1 MSYLIVN
8 ADDFGLSR
16 GVNYGIIESHKNGIV
31 TSTTLMVNMPAA
43 KHAVS
48 LAKKFRTLAV
58 GIHLNLTVGKPIHPN
73 VPSLVNDKG
82 YFHSKKDILN
92 KANVFE
98 IENEFRAQ
106 INEFY
111 RLGLDPTHLD
121 THHNLH
127 GTEPVNSIVK
137 VLADEYKLPVRQL
150 YKDKK
155 SMNKLEFCSKF
166 HGDDATYE
174 TLLDIVECARIN
186 PIEMMCHP
194 GFVDHHLL
202 KHSSYNIQR
211 IKELD
216 ILTNSLTITTIQ
228 KANIK
233 LRTFKDL
240 GFI

>member
-43 KHAVS
+43 KHALS
-48 LAKKFRTLAV
+48 LAKKFRSLAV
-58 GIHLNLTVGKPIHPN
+58 GVHLNITAGKPIHPN

-82 YFHSKKDILN
+82 YFHSKKEILN
-92 KANVFE
+92 KANVLE

-106 INEFY
+106 INGFY
-111 RLGLDPTHLD
+111 RLGLVPTHLD

-127 GTEPVNSIVK
+127 GTEPFYSIVK
-137 VLADEYKLPVRQL
+137 VLADEYKLPVRRLNKEEQ
-150 YKDKK
+150 
-155 SMNKLEFCSKF
+155 SMNTLRFCSKF
-166 HGDDATYE
+166 HGDDVSYE
-174 TLLDIVECARIN
+174 TLLDIVEYARIN

-194 GFVDHHLL
+194 GFVDQHLL

-211 IKELD
+211 TKELD
-216 ILTNSLTITTIQ
+216 ILTNSLTITAIQ
-228 KANIK
+228 KTNIN
-233 LRTFKDL
+233 LRTFKNL
-240 GFI
+240 GSK